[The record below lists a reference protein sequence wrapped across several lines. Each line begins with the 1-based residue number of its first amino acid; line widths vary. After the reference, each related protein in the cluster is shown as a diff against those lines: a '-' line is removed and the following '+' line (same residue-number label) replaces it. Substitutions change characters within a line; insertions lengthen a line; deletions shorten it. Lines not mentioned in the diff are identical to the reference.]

1 VLVLLIRFLIGG
13 IVVSAFATLGDVFK
27 PKSFAG
33 LFGAAPSI
41 ALATLSLSIAEK
53 GKGYVCL
60 EARSMIVGA
69 FGFVVYAFLVTRL
82 LRYTKLP
89 TLVVTELS
97 LSALHFV
104 LECFAMKI
112 TADLAA
118 IRTVR
123 WSELALRF
131 LFGGLV
137 TVLAGLIAKAFG
149 PIANLRSC
157 GLGVVASHTCLVDF
171 TDCDCRLG
179 YICISVLE
187 NLSEL
192 IDSRSQLEA
201 YLHERYCKTILKSGC
216 RPSTCTLTVSPDRSK
231 NKSTVELFTVK
242 FLIQT

>member
-97 LSALHFV
+97 LRAWFVASCILYLSVLRLRSQQTLRLSALCDGANSLFDFSS
-104 LECFAMKI
+104 EG
-112 TADLAA
+112 
-118 IRTVR
+118 
-123 WSELALRF
+123 WSQF
-131 LFGGLV
+131 WLV
-137 TVLAGLIAKAFG
+137 SSRK
-149 PIANLRSC
+149 RS
-157 GLGVVASHTCLVDF
+157 A
-171 TDCDCRLG
+171 R
-179 YICISVLE
+179 
-187 NLSEL
+187 
-192 IDSRSQLEA
+192 
-201 YLHERYCKTILKSGC
+201 
-216 RPSTCTLTVSPDRSK
+216 
-231 NKSTVELFTVK
+231 
-242 FLIQT
+242 